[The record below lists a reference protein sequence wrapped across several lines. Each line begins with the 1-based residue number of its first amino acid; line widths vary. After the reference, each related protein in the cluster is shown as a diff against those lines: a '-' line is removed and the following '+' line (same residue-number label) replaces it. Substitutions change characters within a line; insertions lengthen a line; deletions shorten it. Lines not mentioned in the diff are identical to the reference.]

1 MSDPSQAAP
10 ESPSGG
16 TTEPEVVSPD
26 LVSPEQAESTDQE
39 APEVEPAK
47 IIRIGG
53 MVKQLL
59 EEVRNTTLDEAARDS
74 LRDIYENSLTEL
86 RSALSPDLDAE
97 LERLTLDFDDDT
109 IPSEAQLRIAK
120 ADEKNLTT
128 LAERIHKR
136 VQAKSFSK
144 TDFALALLAEDP
156 SSWSVP
162 TYIAEG
168 LSWLETEIAPP
179 EPDEDQPHEGQ
190 PHEDAPQGAPVAA
203 GDEVAA

>member
-1 MSDPSQAAP
+1 MSDPSQSAP
-10 ESPSGG
+10 
-16 TTEPEVVSPD
+16 EPEVVSPD
-26 LVSPEQAESTDQE
+26 LVSPEGAEPSETE

-120 ADEKNLTT
+120 AQLVGW
-128 LAERIHKR
+128 L
-136 VQAKSFSK
+136 
-144 TDFALALLAEDP
+144 
-156 SSWSVP
+156 
-162 TYIAEG
+162 EG
-168 LSWLETEIAPP
+168 LFHGIQATLVAQQMAARNQL
-179 EPDEDQPHEGQ
+179 DVMRGQ
-190 PHEDAPQGAPVAA
+190 IGPGGPGGPGPGGPMGHGGADLPTP
-203 GDEVAA
+203 GGPGYI

>member
-97 LERLTLDFDDDT
+97 RLFGAIVKVTVHAVPD
-109 IPSEAQLRIAK
+109 ARI
-120 ADEKNLTT
+120 
-128 LAERIHKR
+128 LAAVGGE
-136 VQAKSFSK
+136 
-144 TDFALALLAEDP
+144 LLLW
-156 SSWSVP
+156 SS
-162 TYIAEG
+162 TRRR
-168 LSWLETEIAPP
+168 
-179 EPDEDQPHEGQ
+179 QPHVV
-190 PHEDAPQGAPVAA
+190 VA
-203 GDEVAA
+203 

>member
-1 MSDPSQAAP
+1 MSDPSQAAL

-120 ADEKNLTT
+120 AQLVGW
-128 LAERIHKR
+128 L
-136 VQAKSFSK
+136 
-144 TDFALALLAEDP
+144 
-156 SSWSVP
+156 
-162 TYIAEG
+162 EG
-168 LSWLETEIAPP
+168 LFHGIQATLMAQQMAARNQLETMRGQLGPGGP
-179 EPDEDQPHEGQ
+179 MGGPGGPGPGGPDLPTPGG
-190 PHEDAPQGAPVAA
+190 PGYI
-203 GDEVAA
+203 